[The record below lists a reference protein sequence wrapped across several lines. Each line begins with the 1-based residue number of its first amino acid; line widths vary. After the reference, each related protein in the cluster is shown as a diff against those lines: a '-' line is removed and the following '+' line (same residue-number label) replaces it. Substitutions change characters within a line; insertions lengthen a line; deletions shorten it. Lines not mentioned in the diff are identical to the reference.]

1 MRKEITMPTRR
12 IFMRLLGAFA
22 LVVAVPSFAQAA
34 SLDEFR
40 AQGVI
45 AERYD
50 GFVELREPNAS
61 AEARRI
67 VEQVNA
73 ERRQVYQRRAEQ
85 QGVPQSE
92 VAKVYAEQILQNAP
106 AGTYFKQPNG
116 SYVRK

>member
-1 MRKEITMPTRR
+1 MRKDFAMLTRR
-12 IFMRLLGAFA
+12 LFMRFLAGFA
-22 LVVAVPSFAQAA
+22 LVAAAPTLVFAA

-50 GFVELREPNAS
+50 GFVELRDSGAS
-61 AEARRI
+61 AEARQI
-67 VEQVNA
+67 VDQVNA
-73 ERRQVYQRRAEQ
+73 ERRQVYQRRASE

-92 VAKVYAEQILQNAP
+92 VAKVYAKQILQNAP